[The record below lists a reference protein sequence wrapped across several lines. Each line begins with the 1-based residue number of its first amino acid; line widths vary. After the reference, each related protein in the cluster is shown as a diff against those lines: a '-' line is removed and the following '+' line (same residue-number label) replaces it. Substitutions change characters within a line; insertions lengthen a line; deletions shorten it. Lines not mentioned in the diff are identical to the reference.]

1 MFQHTARFSDSLNF
15 SSNCLLRVRVT
26 PGVYRPLAQLN
37 PGFRYLHWPG
47 FINRT
52 HPFGLAVYCVFIK
65 QSGPPRYCNLL
76 SQFHIK
82 KAGTTSSYRT
92 WLFCR
97 VPLPTVPRYAL
108 GFSPRITSVGSR
120 YDLKHSSHSSV
131 FTVSWNPVND
141 PNGPLFSS
149 RESSRHYDS
158 PFLSID

>member
-1 MFQHTARFSDSLNF
+1 M
-15 SSNCLLRVRVT
+15 
-26 PGVYRPLAQLN
+26 N
-37 PGFRYLHWPG
+37 PGLRYLHWPG

-120 YDLKHSSHSSV
+120 YDLMHPSLILLCFHCLLESSKR
-131 FTVSWNPVND
+131 PQRAAI
-141 PNGPLFSS
+141 LFS
-149 RESSRHYDS
+149 RKFSSLR
-158 PFLSID
+158 LSLSLNRLNRAINSANRIRKRQKRYRPLRDIGMHEAAEY